1 MLLLAPAFISKPI
14 SAETMS
20 LSIKQTAGILKKA
33 GFKDADIPIM
43 VAIGMGESGLNPKAH
58 NPTYP
63 DDSFGVWQ
71 INMLDDPR
79 NDYFLGAERRARYGL
94 KSNEQLKDPLTNAK
108 AALDIRNTQGLNAW
122 SVYKHGIYK
131 DHLPQVQKELAG
143 GIPDA
148 PSSTEFA
155 QDYAKKVQGK
165 DPVNVLALKDG
176 VQGVLDK
183 TSGKF
188 TARDFTDAE
197 ALRYER
203 YGGKIPEDNK
213 NVLEKTQDFVKSY
226 FLR

>member
-1 MLLLAPAFISKPI
+1 MLGPFISTVSTKI
-14 SAETMS
+14 
-20 LSIKQTAGILKKA
+20 I
-33 GFKDADIPIM
+33 
-43 VAIGMGESGLNPKAH
+43 
-58 NPTYP
+58 YP
-63 DDSFGVWQ
+63 
-71 INMLDDPR
+71 R
-79 NDYFLGAERRARYGL
+79 YRR
-94 KSNEQLKDPLTNAK
+94 
-108 AALDIRNTQGLNAW
+108 
-122 SVYKHGIYK
+122 
-131 DHLPQVQKELAG
+131 ELAG

-148 PSSTEFA
+148 PILDRVCTGLNP
-155 QDYAKKVQGK
+155 KKVQGK

-226 FLR
+226 LIR

>member
-1 MLLLAPAFISKPI
+1 
-14 SAETMS
+14 
-20 LSIKQTAGILKKA
+20 
-33 GFKDADIPIM
+33 M
-43 VAIGMGESGLNPKAH
+43 VR
-58 NPTYP
+58 
-63 DDSFGVWQ
+63 F
-71 INMLDDPR
+71 
-79 NDYFLGAERRARYGL
+79 
-94 KSNEQLKDPLTNAK
+94 
-108 AALDIRNTQGLNAW
+108 
-122 SVYKHGIYK
+122 KHGIYK

-213 NVLEKTQDFVKSY
+213 NALEKTRDFVKSY

>member
-1 MLLLAPAFISKPI
+1 MMMF
-14 SAETMS
+14 
-20 LSIKQTAGILKKA
+20 LSDT
-33 GFKDADIPIM
+33 
-43 VAIGMGESGLNPKAH
+43 
-58 NPTYP
+58 
-63 DDSFGVWQ
+63 
-71 INMLDDPR
+71 
-79 NDYFLGAERRARYGL
+79 
-94 KSNEQLKDPLTNAK
+94 
-108 AALDIRNTQGLNAW
+108 
-122 SVYKHGIYK
+122 
-131 DHLPQVQKELAG
+131 HLPQLLPVEAYCDEKWYAKEVSDVLLPGWHAVATTNQFPKNG
-143 GIPDA
+143 SFITFDLFGHPLILRRERHEIHGFLNICPHRFSKLSTEQSGCKTTFKCGYHGWEFDECSGHTRRIPDA

-165 DPVNVLALKDG
+165 NPVNVLALKDG

>member
-1 MLLLAPAFISKPI
+1 
-14 SAETMS
+14 MS

-148 PSSTEFA
+148 PI
-155 QDYAKKVQGK
+155 
-165 DPVNVLALKDG
+165 
-176 VQGVLDK
+176 LDRVC
-183 TSGKF
+183 TG
-188 TARDFTDAE
+188 
-197 ALRYER
+197 LR
-203 YGGKIPEDNK
+203 
-213 NVLEKTQDFVKSY
+213 
-226 FLR
+226 